1 MLRLFEKEI
10 VMNDDATRED
20 GRFYNDL
27 RTYRQIADYEHT
39 PVDADVDEL
48 VDRTE
53 AFIDKNG
60 IVGVAARA

>member
-1 MLRLFEKEI
+1 
-10 VMNDDATRED
+10 MNDDATRED